1 MRTEQEKT
9 NLQKISDFA
18 DKSLLIVDDDNPLRD
33 RLARAMGKKGFHVT
47 QAESVEKGINQAKNS
62 PPAFAIIDLR
72 LGDGSGLKVVEEI
85 KKYKKD
91 SRVVMLTGYGNIPTA
106 VEAVKAG
113 AIDYIP
119 KPADADDVEN
129 ALLASPQS
137 KAIPPKDPMS
147 ADRVKWEHINRVFEL
162 CNRNV
167 SETARKL
174 KMHRRTLQRILAKR
188 SPK

>member
-129 ALLASPQS
+129 ALQASPQS

-147 ADRVKWEHINRVFEL
+147 ADRVKWEHINRIFEL